1 MCVCVNA
8 HRNERREMHSVGYR
22 LQTTI
27 HWRPKYAAKR
37 IHYGQLYKRLDEA
50 ALKLYARPGQA
61 DWIFRPSQAT
71 MPDKYRNTRMP
82 PIDSN
87 IIRNCSNL
95 FWMFKLKFE
104 NRRINNENDFLLIFL
119 FIFQRRKFTF
129 NFCSDEFNF
138 FF

>member
-1 MCVCVNA
+1 M
-8 HRNERREMHSVGYR
+8 RTETKGERCIVLVIGYR
-22 LQTTI
+22 QRYTG
-27 HWRPKYAAKR
+27 RPKYAAKR

-61 DWIFRPSQAT
+61 DWIFRLSQAT

-95 FWMFKLKFE
+95 F
-104 NRRINNENDFLLIFL
+104 RIF
-119 FIFQRRKFTF
+119 
-129 NFCSDEFNF
+129 
-138 FF
+138 